1 MLSSVVEELEERC
14 GELTGSQSLRRARR
28 AFEIRKILPS
38 VSDIGTLSSLVS
50 EYQITASCGEVEY
63 ARKILGLHA
72 QLQFESDY
80 AVLVDLLLPLEG
92 FSGSQVLD
100 GARYVVSC
108 IHEITGAEEKA
119 TALALDTLKRLL
131 QCVAHV
137 TGHDALDRMRRIVL
151 TEGQLLL
158 EKSIP
163 KLIVM
168 MAQCEILEKTPSML
182 AVQKILMS
190 EASLRDGASDIQELQ
205 KHAQVCQG
213 MVDSEALDRSR
224 RAIAAEVQLQSCASL
239 SSQHIK
245 LLLADCSHVV
255 GSSAIDRA
263 RRKLELS
270 RSLQQW
276 VPFTLI
282 RSLASKIGLAFRV
295 GNDQSALP
303 QDSDTAADLG
313 QAPLDVKQRMQDLFA
328 EFDTDNS
335 GYIDREEMEAAFDR
349 MGVRLSE
356 SEVSNLMS
364 LADEDGTGE
373 IDLLEFCSLVDAM
386 LAKLDS
392 VKNQDDEIAEITR
405 IMEELEGFIDE
416 LEVERRRDLAP
427 QKHQSLARIE
437 FVEEDST
444 DPACDASS
452 QGPADMLGS
461 EMTAKAHRDDAQ
473 AIHEARFKMQMH
485 SMTSETHAG
494 AIRKFFAQYQDTLN
508 NWNFHPD
515 HVLVRREWIDAEA
528 RIQSLLTPKPRG
540 EPLMVAKKELWE
552 NVRKCGELS
561 GSLTLAR
568 AQRIL
573 EAERELMFEASVT
586 KLVELLQL
594 CGILHGSPAVLNA
607 RRLVDAESKLATLM
621 DGVSCCTVPEIQE
634 AVQLCNGLEG
644 SVVIEKARA
653 IILCEAVLEIETRS
667 PMIRRVLSLCECVRD
682 SRNIDRCRFLIRI
695 EMSIAVESTESHLER
710 SLDARWRWLPSVV
723 TWCPYLKTSHG
734 VAVDF
739 MMTEYKT
746 LQVQAA
752 KTESLECLRRQI
764 AQVQVP
770 VLRLSM
776 DVVDVDE
783 LWDVLQKCETLT
795 ESPVL
800 RHAAL
805 IISNLEAL
813 PWTHDL
819 EGMNMIKRAIIKEMG
834 GRYIKRA
841 RMRGKLQLIFERMDH
856 DGSGLLDRHEIDKAF
871 FELGVNLLPADV
883 VLLFDKYDADQS
895 GSVDFDEFECMV
907 QDLLHGTKWINSTKS
922 EDIRRHLQI
931 CGHMRK
937 GMLSERVSAVS
948 SWIAAEDILPQRIT
962 SYKYL
967 MQVVETCDALTG
979 SAVLQQSIEIL
990 KAASEAE
997 YATDLDTVQ
1006 DLIEMCGHL
1015 DGPERMLQRKRW
1027 LAAQERLCSLN
1038 YDKSFKDWVS
1048 CPYVLLSEVVED
1060 CQGLENSG
1068 ALDKATKVLAAE
1080 AQLSSVHDEPTL
1092 RACLKMC
1099 GHLTNSSTI
1108 EARRKALQARARCVM
1123 NGRVSAWVPALFL
1136 R

>member
-1 MLSSVVEELEERC
+1 
-14 GELTGSQSLRRARR
+14 
-28 AFEIRKILPS
+28 
-38 VSDIGTLSSLVS
+38 
-50 EYQITASCGEVEY
+50 
-63 ARKILGLHA
+63 
-72 QLQFESDY
+72 
-80 AVLVDLLLPLEG
+80 
-92 FSGSQVLD
+92 
-100 GARYVVSC
+100 
-108 IHEITGAEEKA
+108 
-119 TALALDTLKRLL
+119 
-131 QCVAHV
+131 
-137 TGHDALDRMRRIVL
+137 
-151 TEGQLLL
+151 
-158 EKSIP
+158 
-163 KLIVM
+163 
-168 MAQCEILEKTPSML
+168 
-182 AVQKILMS
+182 
-190 EASLRDGASDIQELQ
+190 
-205 KHAQVCQG
+205 
-213 MVDSEALDRSR
+213 
-224 RAIAAEVQLQSCASL
+224 
-239 SSQHIK
+239 
-245 LLLADCSHVV
+245 
-255 GSSAIDRA
+255 
-263 RRKLELS
+263 
-270 RSLQQW
+270 
-276 VPFTLI
+276 
-282 RSLASKIGLAFRV
+282 
-295 GNDQSALP
+295 
-303 QDSDTAADLG
+303 
-313 QAPLDVKQRMQDLFA
+313 
-328 EFDTDNS
+328 
-335 GYIDREEMEAAFDR
+335 
-349 MGVRLSE
+349 
-356 SEVSNLMS
+356 
-364 LADEDGTGE
+364 
-373 IDLLEFCSLVDAM
+373 
-386 LAKLDS
+386 
-392 VKNQDDEIAEITR
+392 
-405 IMEELEGFIDE
+405 
-416 LEVERRRDLAP
+416 
-427 QKHQSLARIE
+427 
-437 FVEEDST
+437 
-444 DPACDASS
+444 
-452 QGPADMLGS
+452 
-461 EMTAKAHRDDAQ
+461 
-473 AIHEARFKMQMH
+473 MQMH

-494 AIRKFFAQYQDTLN
+494 TIRNFFVQYQDALK

-515 HVLVRREWIDAEA
+515 HVLMRREWIDAEA
-528 RIQSLLTPKPRG
+528 RIQSLLTPKTRG
-540 EPLMVAKKELWE
+540 EPLIVAKKELWE

-594 CGILHGSPAVLNA
+594 CGILQGSPAVLNA

-682 SRNIDRCRFLIRI
+682 SRNIDRCRFLIQI
-695 EMSIAVESTESHLER
+695 EMSIAVAESHLER
-710 SLDARWRWLPSVV
+710 SLDARWRRLPSIV

-734 VAVDF
+734 LAVDF

-746 LQVQAA
+746 LQVQVA
-752 KTESLECLRRQI
+752 KTESLECLRRQV

-800 RHAAL
+800 RHAA
-805 IISNLEAL
+805 IILSNLEAL

-883 VLLFDKYDADQS
+883 ALLFDKYDADQS

-922 EDIRRHLQI
+922 EDIRRRLQV

-948 SWIAAEDILPQRIT
+948 GWIAAEDILPQRIT

-967 MQVVETCDALTG
+967 IQVVETCDALTG
-979 SAVLQQSIEIL
+979 SVVLQQSIEIL
-990 KAASEAE
+990 KAASEVE

-1006 DLIEMCGHL
+1006 NLIDMCGHL
-1015 DGPERMLQRKRW
+1015 DGPEHMLQRKRW

-1048 CPYVLLSEVVED
+1048 CPYALLSEVVED
-1060 CQGLENSG
+1060 CQGLENSV

-1092 RACLKMC
+1092 RVCLKMC
-1099 GHLTNSSTI
+1099 GHLTNSSMI

-1123 NGRVSAWVPALFL
+1123 KRSC
-1136 R
+1136 